1 MESFGESLPF
11 LLCFTLMMPCTT
23 VVYATDDLTNEVDE
37 ANEDRFSQGSPWLD
51 GADDSIYSNGVDTTE
66 EEQDIEPDEPGM
78 VEKYFSELLRNIA
91 SSLIALLENILN
103 ES

>member
-1 MESFGESLPF
+1 MRKWRVLGKVCLF

-78 VEKYFSELLRNIA
+78 GRGWLKSIFPNCCEI
-91 SSLIALLENILN
+91 
-103 ES
+103 